1 MKLECNKECCDN
13 KSNSIY
19 IKRILEMIGAVI
31 LGSKPAEII
40 NVPGNDDVKKEKLT
54 QIESFFSNC
63 SKIKYRIITTHDG
76 GKRVLFINEK
86 SMEQVLSNKKCVNF
100 LKFVGY
106 PYEYKLST
114 YMNELVVRLQSEE
127 FPHEIG
133 IFLGYPL
140 DDVKC
145 FIKYGGKN
153 FKLLGCWKVYDDV
166 ENCSNKFKEF
176 KNYRDEFTYLYENYY
191 SLKDLI
197 KKKI

>member
-63 SKIKYRIITTHDG
+63 SKITYRIITTHDG

-86 SMEQVLSNKKCVNF
+86 SMEKVLSNKKCVNF

-106 PYEYKLST
+106 PYEYKLSA

-140 DDVKC
+140 KDVLG
-145 FIKYGGKN
+145 FMGYGKYELVEVRNWRIYGDKEISY
-153 FKLLGCWKVYDDV
+153 KVYDNFMRD
-166 ENCSNKFKEF
+166 KAIMKEMIETMNISELR
-176 KNYRDEFTYLYENYY
+176 KA
-191 SLKDLI
+191 I
-197 KKKI
+197 

>member
-1 MKLECNKECCDN
+1 MLDKFLIKYASPTLGKIKTGSLFKVSKNTKINLEYYMKYYNSLLNNFDLYLEIIYSCDKYSLIYIYNKEMLINDIKN
-13 KSNSIY
+13 KN
-19 IKRILEMIGAVI
+19 
-31 LGSKPAEII
+31 I
-40 NVPGNDDVKKEKLT
+40 N
-54 QIESFFSNC
+54 
-63 SKIKYRIITTHDG
+63 
-76 GKRVLFINEK
+76 
-86 SMEQVLSNKKCVNF
+86 NF
-100 LKFVGY
+100 LRTYGY
-106 PYEYKLST
+106 RGDFT
-114 YMNELVVRLQSEE
+114 YDYIIFLKERFCTLKKT
-127 FPHEIG
+127 PHEIG

-176 KNYRDEFTYLYENYY
+176 KNYRDEFTYLYENNY

>member
-63 SKIKYRIITTHDG
+63 SKITYRIITTRDG

-106 PYEYKLST
+106 PYEYKLSA

-140 DDVKC
+140 KDV
-145 FIKYGGKN
+145 
-153 FKLLGCWKVYDDV
+153 L
-166 ENCSNKFKEF
+166 
-176 KNYRDEFTYLYENYY
+176 
-191 SLKDLI
+191 
-197 KKKI
+197 

>member
-1 MKLECNKECCDN
+1 MNFNCNKNCCEN

-40 NVPGNDDVKKEKLT
+40 NIPGSSEEKEVKLA

-63 SKIKYRIITTHDG
+63 SKVTYRMITTHDG

-86 SMEQVLSNKKCVNF
+86 SMEKVLSNKRCVNF

-106 PYEYKLST
+106 SSDYELNDYI
-114 YMNELVVRLQSEE
+114 NELVFRLQSEE

-133 IFLGYPL
+133 VFLGYPL
-140 DDVKC
+140 KDVLG
-145 FIKYGGKN
+145 FMGYGKKELVEIRNWRIYGDKEASYE
-153 FKLLGCWKVYDDV
+153 VYNSFMKD
-166 ENCSNKFKEF
+166 KAIMKEMIQTM
-176 KNYRDEFTYLYENYY
+176 NMTELRRA
-191 SLKDLI
+191 I
-197 KKKI
+197 